1 MMLVLVQSI
10 MDPYKDRI
18 EKLDTKDMSKQ
29 NSISL

>member
-18 EKLDTKDMSKQ
+18 ETKDMSKQ